1 MNNYKQ
7 GRAAKGKELFITNYN
22 IRKENDNGIDSVDSE
37 LTLDVCV

>member
-7 GRAAKGKELFITNYN
+7 GRAAKGKELFITNYK